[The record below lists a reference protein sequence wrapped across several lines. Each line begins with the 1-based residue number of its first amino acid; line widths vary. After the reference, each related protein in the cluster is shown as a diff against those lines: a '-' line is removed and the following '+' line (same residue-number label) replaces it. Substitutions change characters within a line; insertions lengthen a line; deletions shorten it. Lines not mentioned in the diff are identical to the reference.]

1 MKLDYKSLLIG
12 IIIGICSTLFMS
24 IMLNDV
30 SIDIQIGENNAV
42 MLLGING
49 GLIVIIWKVNMVGI
63 VQVAIVFMM
72 KGSYVVMAFVMEL
85 KLMKIV
91 H

>member
-30 SIDIQIGENNAV
+30 SIDIQIGEKVEDVDWNI
-42 MLLGING
+42 LLND
-49 GLIVIIWKVNMVGI
+49 NMVKYSLITDDLINPLDI
-63 VQVAIVFMM
+63 VQLVNIILN
-72 KGSYVVMAFVMEL
+72 S
-85 KLMKIV
+85 
-91 H
+91 